1 MTIQQ
6 IKYFVTVAN
15 CMSFTK
21 AAAQLFLSQPA
32 LSRHIKNMEEELN
45 IQLFVRTANG
55 IRLTPAGS
63 SFYMGMS
70 EIYKNYIEQV
80 DKANKIQK
88 GLSGELRIG
97 ILNQMNVAD
106 FMPYLLQ
113 YFEQVHPNVD
123 LSFEDASFDR
133 LLSEL
138 YAGRLDLVFTVQF
151 DVKDKERILYQY
163 VSHSDDH
170 IVMSKLHP
178 LADREH
184 VTLQDVKNET
194 FVMIS
199 REDTPISS
207 SLVFDICKENGFV
220 PPVHF
225 AKTLSE
231 MVLWIEIGKGIAILD
246 TRNSIMFN
254 PHIKAYRMESN
265 WDPSL
270 VVAWNQHNYN
280 PLIEVFIKKMNEVL
294 HLEGED
300 VHGVGI
306 DTEEA

>member
-1 MTIQQ
+1 MTMQQ
-6 IKYFVTVAN
+6 IKYFVTVAR

-21 AAAQLFLSQPA
+21 AAAQLFITQPA
-32 LSRHIKNMEEELN
+32 LSRHIRNMEEELN

-106 FMPYLLQ
+106 FMPLLLQ
-113 YFEQVHPNVD
+113 YFETVHPNVD
-123 LSFEDASFDR
+123 LSFTDASFDY
-133 LLSEL
+133 LISEL
-138 YAGRLDLVFTVQF
+138 YAGRLDIILTVQF
-151 DVKDKERILYQY
+151 DVDGKEGILYQY
-163 VSHSDDH
+163 VSHSDDY
-170 IVMSKLHP
+170 IVMSKFHP
-178 LADREH
+178 LAQKEH
-184 VTLQDVKNET
+184 VTLEDVKNET

-207 SLVFDICKENGFV
+207 SLVFDICKEHGFV

-246 TRNSIMFN
+246 TRNNIMFN
-254 PHIKAYRMESN
+254 PHIRAYKMESH

-270 VVAWNQHNYN
+270 VMAWNQHNYN
-280 PLIEVFIKKMNEVL
+280 PLIEVFIKKINEIL
-294 HLEGED
+294 HLENED
-300 VHGVGI
+300 IHGVTI
-306 DTEEA
+306 DM